1 MKRFMFPI
9 FFIIILSNS
18 CVLNKHYYR
27 CYETFLPHFNDYEKI
42 SKENFGEYFYDDIYF
57 YLACYP
63 TNYYPQKIREDA
75 PCELMLYCIT
85 KNKKYTLVSIDNMS
99 ISSNLKNNYVSNNKS
114 RLGFNFYYK
123 DKKNIDYYRSFYLEG
138 EKTESFNF
146 DHVNEE
152 LITIQIDISI
162 QDDSNTIY
170 EKQLTYILQ
179 PTLKVGYFDL
189 LTDLF

>member
-1 MKRFMFPI
+1 MD
-9 FFIIILSNS
+9 
-18 CVLNKHYYR
+18 HYYCIFYGIQCVFCQNHIISGTKR
-27 CYETFLPHFNDYEKI
+27 KTF

-75 PCELMLYCIT
+75 PYELMLYCIT

-123 DKKNIDYYRSFYLEG
+123 DKKTSIITVLFIWKRKKQNP
-138 EKTESFNF
+138 
-146 DHVNEE
+146 
-152 LITIQIDISI
+152 LILIM
-162 QDDSNTIY
+162 
-170 EKQLTYILQ
+170 
-179 PTLKVGYFDL
+179 
-189 LTDLF
+189 